1 MKNELI
7 TYFNRKLH
15 QMDLADPR
23 DRPKFLSQAFG
34 ALEFACGQVND
45 WDKETELIDLWNNE
59 WKAKLESKAYGLD
72 DNC

>member
-7 TYFNRKLH
+7 TYFERKLH
-15 QMDLADPR
+15 QMDYVDSC

-45 WDKETELIDLWNNE
+45 WGKETELIDLWNNE
-59 WKAKLESKAYGLD
+59 WRVKLESKAYGFQL
-72 DNC
+72 CE